1 MKKKKIFI
9 IYQYFG
15 SKNSKWSTRW
25 YDFSQE
31 FVANDY
37 DVTVI
42 TSNFIR
48 SDFKKV
54 TFFKSFV
61 LDDVQVKLFPFGDG
75 NNLNLPH
82 RIFNSLFF
90 MIFSSIYL
98 FFVKADKYVFSSGPI
113 TAAIPIIFKKKNKTI
128 LEIRDLWPDGGFVMN
143 KIPSFLSKPLFLIQ
157 RIIYNSAGKIIT
169 CSPAQLSYINS
180 NYPALR
186 ENISCVEHGVDPRI
200 LNYATKYN
208 SIKQNNI
215 FKYWVVVATLGYIHD
230 PGKWLKLAKKLNKI
244 DSNIKLVLVGSGPLH
259 KEVSENINKNKINN
273 IILTGQLTKEELSKW
288 IIKAE
293 FCLFTTLENKV
304 QLTSAPNKIYD
315 YIAFKKPILID
326 LDMWH
331 LNYYNEII
339 WKVDF
344 VNFSKKHLESIRNKN
359 SKLDKKIFD
368 FYIGRL
374 SRKKLAINYIK

>member
-1 MKKKKIFI
+1 MSKKKIFI

-15 SKNSKWSTRW
+15 TKNSKWSTRW

-31 FVANDY
+31 LVANDY

-54 TFFKSFV
+54 NFFKSFV
-61 LDDVQVKLFPFGDG
+61 VDNVKVKLFPFGDG
-75 NNLNLPH
+75 NNLKLLH
-82 RIFNSLFF
+82 RVFNSLFF

-98 FFVKADKYVFSSGPI
+98 FFVRADKYVFSSGPI

-128 LEIRDLWPDGGFVMN
+128 LEVRDLWPDGGFVMN
-143 KIPSFLSKPLFLIQ
+143 KIPSFLSKPLFLAQ
-157 RIIYNSAGKIIT
+157 KIIYNSAGQIIT
-169 CSPAQLSYINS
+169 CSPAQLSYIVS
-180 NYPALR
+180 HYPTLIER
-186 ENISCVEHGVDPRI
+186 ISCVEHGIDPRI

-208 SIKQNNI
+208 SLNSNNI
-215 FKYWVVVATLGYIHD
+215 LKYWVVVATLGYIHN
-230 PGKWLKLAKKLNKI
+230 PGKWLELAKNLNKI
-244 DSNIKLVLVGSGPLH
+244 DSNIKLVLIGSGPLQ
-259 KEVSENINKNKINN
+259 KEVSDNINKYNINN

-293 FCLFTTLENKV
+293 FCLFTTLENSV

-331 LNYYNEII
+331 LNHYNEII

-344 VNFSKKHLESIRNKN
+344 VNFSKKHLASIRNKN
-359 SKLDKKIFD
+359 SILDKKIFD
-368 FYIGRL
+368 FYIDKL
-374 SRKKLAINYIK
+374 SRKKLAIKYIK